1 MNPSI
6 ENIKA
11 AEALIKRY
19 REITIKKINK
29 MQRRIQVSTPE
40 LANILTGYD
49 LCKAK
54 TLPQLLMAF
63 HARANYIEKILNDN
77 NWKSI

>member
-11 AEALIKRY
+11 AEA
-19 REITIKKINK
+19 
-29 MQRRIQVSTPE
+29 
-40 LANILTGYD
+40 
-49 LCKAK
+49 
-54 TLPQLLMAF
+54 LPQLLMAF